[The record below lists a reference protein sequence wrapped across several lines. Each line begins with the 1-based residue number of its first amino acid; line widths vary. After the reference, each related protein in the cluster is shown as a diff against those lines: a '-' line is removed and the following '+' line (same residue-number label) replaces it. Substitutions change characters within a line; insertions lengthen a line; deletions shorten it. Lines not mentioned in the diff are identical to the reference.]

1 MPILVSKEKSW
12 EEISLV
18 SKIEKTFSR
27 EIKLGNTSNELVSY
41 YDLLS
46 LLKIG
51 IIYKKVVLHKFNEKI
66 TFIYYGC
73 NYVIENEENI
83 SDRFEEYLCDCDADS
98 SKFEKNIQLIDNKW
112 WNIWLVLHKC
122 VVVRVSKD
130 LIEII
135 ILLVIAIILILVYV
149 IYVVIDERNKW
160 NKRKFFNYK
169 IYYEVD
175 YSLYMD
181 MVKKMKK
188 VFFKKRLE
196 LIGLSVLVFL
206 RRLFIWNKK

>member
-1 MPILVSKEKSW
+1 M
-12 EEISLV
+12 
-18 SKIEKTFSR
+18 
-27 EIKLGNTSNELVSY
+27 
-41 YDLLS
+41 
-46 LLKIG
+46 
-51 IIYKKVVLHKFNEKI
+51 
-66 TFIYYGC
+66 
-73 NYVIENEENI
+73 
-83 SDRFEEYLCDCDADS
+83 
-98 SKFEKNIQLIDNKW
+98 
-112 WNIWLVLHKC
+112 
-122 VVVRVSKD
+122 SKD

-160 NKRKFFNYK
+160 NKREFFKYK

-188 VFFKKRLE
+188 VLFKKRLE
-196 LIGLSVLVFL
+196 LIGLSVLVLL